1 MKKLLSLILCGTMV
15 LSLASCSSSKPEET
29 VKNVEYLGIGPV
41 TFVQHSGVLIV
52 DLPDRRETTMP
63 GVLKISF

>member
-1 MKKLLSLILCGTMV
+1 MFEAT
-15 LSLASCSSSKPEET
+15 
-29 VKNVEYLGIGPV
+29 YLGIGPV